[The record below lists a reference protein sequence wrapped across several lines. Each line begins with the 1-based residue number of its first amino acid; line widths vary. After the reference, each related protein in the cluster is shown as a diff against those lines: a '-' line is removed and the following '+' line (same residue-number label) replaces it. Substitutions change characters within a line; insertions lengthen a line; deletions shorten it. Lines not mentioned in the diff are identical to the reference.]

1 MAKGKI
7 INAYYRCQ
15 QAVVDKVGAENLEK
29 SIKIGVKIRKVFK
42 NSYDLMNYLYAYGQ
56 RNKFL
61 WLEKAKFVLDVDE
74 DGNKVAQM

>member
-15 QAVVDKVGAENLEK
+15 QAVVDKVGAENLNK
-29 SIKIGVKIRKVFK
+29 SIKIGVKIRKFFK
-42 NSYDLMNYLYAYGQ
+42 SSYDLMNYLYTYEQ

-61 WLEKAKFVLDVDE
+61 WLEKANFELDVNE
-74 DGNKVAQM
+74 DSNKAV

>member
-42 NSYDLMNYLYAYGQ
+42 NSYDLMNYLYSYGQ

-61 WLEKAKFVLDVDE
+61 WLESAKFELDVDE
-74 DGNKVAQM
+74 DGNKVV

>member
-56 RNKFL
+56 RNKFYGL
-61 WLEKAKFVLDVDE
+61 
-74 DGNKVAQM
+74 KVQNLS